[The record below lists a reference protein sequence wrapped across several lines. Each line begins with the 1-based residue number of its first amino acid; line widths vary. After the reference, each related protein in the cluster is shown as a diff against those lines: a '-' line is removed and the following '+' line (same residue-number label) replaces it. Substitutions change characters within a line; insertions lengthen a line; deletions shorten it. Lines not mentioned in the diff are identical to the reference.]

1 MEKQVPEHSFYEL
14 FPKSSESVLLIPT
27 WNEGER
33 IKNELKT
40 LKQHGVNT
48 QVDIILMDGGT
59 TDGSINQELLQAMGV
74 RGVLTI
80 PEKGQGRAYR
90 TGFAKAVEDN
100 YLYVVTVDGNN
111 KDNVEIV
118 PQFIQK
124 LKEGFH
130 FVQGSRFMKGGYHQN
145 TPFVRL
151 LAIKFFSNPL
161 LSFVSGVRYTETM
174 SAFRGFSVEI
184 LKDKRLDLFRDCFVT
199 WEIQWYIA
207 SRVPKLGY
215 KVTEIPQSRI
225 YPKNGPIP
233 TKINLGDNFHIIAQ
247 LLKVAF
253 GCYNPK

>member
-1 MEKQVPEHSFYEL
+1 MKKHVPNHSFFEL
-14 FPKSSESVLLIPT
+14 FPKRSESLLLIPT

-33 IKNELKT
+33 IQNELKT
-40 LKQHGVNT
+40 LKQHNVNT

-59 TDGSINQELLQAMGV
+59 TDGSIDKEFLQNMGV
-74 RGVLTI
+74 RGVITI
-80 PEKGQGRAYR
+80 LEKGQGRAYR

-100 YLYVVTVDGNN
+100 YLYVVTIDGNN

-118 PQFIQK
+118 PQFVQK

-130 FVQGSRFMKGGYHQN
+130 FVQGSRFMKGGYHKN
-145 TPFVRL
+145 TPLARL

-161 LSFVSGVRYTETM
+161 LSLVSGVKYTETM
-174 SAFRGFSVEI
+174 SAFRGFSIEI
-184 LKDKRLDLFRDCFVT
+184 LKDTRLDLFRDCFVT

-225 YPKNGPIP
+225 YPKYGPTP
-233 TKINLGDNFHIIAQ
+233 TKINWNGNFHIIIQ